1 MYYFDQQRHR
11 MPQIHVRYGDQE
23 AVLSLPEGQLL
34 EGELQR
40 SKMKL
45 VLAWIE
51 IHREEL
57 MANWQ
62 LATQGE
68 QIFRIDP
75 LR

>member
-1 MYYFDQQRHR
+1 